1 MNVEEKKL
9 KRNNQDR
16 IGTRVILNLPPLEP
30 IILGEDIGT
39 KLILNLPTLKPIFED
54 DKCDDEILSLERKR
68 KL

>member
-1 MNVEEKKL
+1 MNVEKKL
-9 KRNNQDR
+9 KPNYPDR

-39 KLILNLPTLKPIFED
+39 RLILNLPPLEPVFED
-54 DKCDDEILSLERKR
+54 DKYDDEILALERKR